1 VNTKKYNPLAKKS
14 MDIFYASDAADT
26 FSTKLTI
33 FNAKLERV
41 TLQLCFVKEIV
52 IISEIRILPS

>member
-1 VNTKKYNPLAKKS
+1 LN
-14 MDIFYASDAADT
+14 ASDAADT

-41 TLQLCFVKEIV
+41 TLQLCFVKDIDKNSAFG
-52 IISEIRILPS
+52 ISKGGKL